1 MIRINAF
8 FVVKAGVTTAQV
20 KAVTDEL
27 VEKSRQDAGN
37 KGYDLFESTTQP
49 GVYMFCESW
58 ENSELL
64 DKHARSEHFT
74 RLVPQ
79 LESLCE
85 RGLSIEKFER

>member
-49 GVYMFCESW
+49 RVYMFCES
-58 ENSELL
+58 
-64 DKHARSEHFT
+64 
-74 RLVPQ
+74 
-79 LESLCE
+79 
-85 RGLSIEKFER
+85 

>member
-64 DKHARSEHFT
+64 DKHARIQST
-74 RLVPQ
+74 SPA
-79 LESLCE
+79 LCLSWNRSAK
-85 RGLSIEKFER
+85 RG